1 MSSNT
6 PTQREPTPT
15 KVDPDIPAD
24 PAEPSELPYH
34 VGQEI
39 KLHPTSPRADQ
50 VTTMHARVL
59 DVYGVENQMAC
70 VLLIEVDPPLGKMT
84 SPMFLKLFD
93 RRCAG
98 EARTQRLGRRKTDAA
113 HWAAAV
119 ERDYHEYLCQQESHI
134 AVDLLSQNE
143 NPRFQHLSWAPA
155 HKEIYLE
162 GLVQRSLAN
171 ELAVWH
177 RLRLLEGKIIPRF
190 YGGVLAT
197 WEVSVDDAGFTKTG
211 TCHGY
216 LQQILHGC
224 AFCDLCEKLPE
235 RLWGTACDD
244 VLHIVRTIQD
254 WGVRTDR
261 LSLKDFDVCYITDPD
276 EDDDE
281 SSAPFYRV
289 FLVDLR
295 SCVNRSSRESD
306 YAWKQR
312 IAWADEEGAIARDLE
327 LLTGH
332 AWTYHR
338 SKGSSELEHDVPH
351 VEHKEMVEI
360 DKTPMS
366 PTSSDRTEVPG
377 SP

>member
-1 MSSNT
+1 MS
-6 PTQREPTPT
+6 P
-15 KVDPDIPAD
+15 D
-24 PAEPSELPYH
+24 PAEPHELPYH

-50 VTTMHARVL
+50 VSVMNATVL
-59 DVYGVENQMAC
+59 DVYEAENQMAC
-70 VLLIEVDPPLGKMT
+70 VLLIDVDPPLGKMT
-84 SPMFLKLFD
+84 TPMSLKLFD
-93 RRCAG
+93 RRCAA
-98 EARTQRLGRRKTDAA
+98 EARIQKLGRRNTDAA
-113 HWAAAV
+113 HWAASV
-119 ERDYHEYLCQQESHI
+119 ERDYHEYLCQQASHI

-162 GLVQRSLAN
+162 GLMQRSLAN

-197 WEVSVDDAGFTKTG
+197 WEVRADDGEFTKTG

-216 LQQILHGC
+216 LQQYREGYSLGNLC
-224 AFCDLCEKLPE
+224 RDLPNT
-235 RLWGTACDD
+235 LWGTVCDD
-244 VLHIVRTIQD
+244 VMHIVHTFQE

-261 LSLKDFDVCYITDPD
+261 LSLKDFEVWYITDPD
-276 EDDDE
+276 EDDNA
-281 SSAPFYRV
+281 SSAPFLRV

-295 SCVNRSSRESD
+295 SCVNRSSRDSD

-312 IAWADEEGAIARDLE
+312 RALADEECAIARDLE
-327 LLTGH
+327 LLTGY

-338 SKGSSELEHDVPH
+338 SEGSDAMEPDSPH
-351 VEHKEMVEI
+351 VEHVEVAETEE
-360 DKTPMS
+360 TPMS
-366 PTSSDRTEVPG
+366 PTNSDRTGTPG